1 MKISGVMLIF
11 ETNHIKLNIIVY
23 FILSHNWKMGGL
35 TNCMIHDCFSLKCY
49 NFHICFKNNTHF
61 KGCFATQSSALNCN
75 NKPRTCYTRWINL
88 SQLKNCYNYD
98 PLKIRMSSLTVNT
111 IFCEYIFSHSSVWSV
126 QPTLVVLLISLQRRL
141 WYQDVFNSGAIT

>member
-49 NFHICFKNNTHF
+49 NFHICLKNNTLYCKYRH
-61 KGCFATQSSALNCN
+61 
-75 NKPRTCYTRWINL
+75 RTWYTRWINL

-98 PLKIRMSSLTVNT
+98 PLKVRMSSLTVNT
-111 IFCEYIFSHSSVWSV
+111 FFCEYIFSHSSVWSV
-126 QPTLVVLLISLQRRL
+126 QPTLVVLLISLQRRP